1 MNRNDDKFL
10 PEYHNRAKK
19 AANLYV
25 IFLCFK
31 GVKA

>member
-19 AANLYV
+19 AAKSICRFPL
-25 IFLCFK
+25 F
-31 GVKA
+31 